1 MCNLSRLFSSY
12 FKTNTMITIKKSVSY
27 ILIGLIL
34 IFTLIAILGIWGLID
49 IDLQKVMLNTLYS
62 LLVVFAASAVILFIF
77 TVLIK
82 DDEKKS

>member
-1 MCNLSRLFSSY
+1 MNML
-12 FKTNTMITIKKSVSY
+12 KKSVSY

-34 IFTLIAILGIWGLID
+34 IFTIISILGIWGLID
-49 IDLQKVMLNTLYS
+49 IDLQNVMLNTLYS

-82 DDEKKS
+82 DNDKQK

>member
-1 MCNLSRLFSSY
+1 MG
-12 FKTNTMITIKKSVSY
+12 TIKKSVSY

-34 IFTLIAILGIWGLID
+34 IFTLISILGIWGLID

-82 DDEKKS
+82 DDEKRP

>member
-1 MCNLSRLFSSY
+1 MG
-12 FKTNTMITIKKSVSY
+12 TIKKSVSY

-34 IFTLIAILGIWGLID
+34 IFTLISILGIWGLIN

-77 TVLIK
+77 TVLIR
-82 DDEKKS
+82 DDQKKND

>member
-1 MCNLSRLFSSY
+1 MSTLK
-12 FKTNTMITIKKSVSY
+12 KTVSY

-34 IFTLIAILGIWGLID
+34 IFTIISILGIWGVID

-62 LLVVFAASAVILFIF
+62 LLVVFAASAVILFIV

-82 DDEKKS
+82 DDEKQKEIKDQ

>member
-1 MCNLSRLFSSY
+1 MGTLKR
-12 FKTNTMITIKKSVSY
+12 TASY

-34 IFTLIAILGIWGLID
+34 IFTIISILGIWGLIN

-82 DDEKKS
+82 DDGKSRQ

>member
-1 MCNLSRLFSSY
+1 MRHTENP
-12 FKTNTMITIKKSVSY
+12 KTMSILKKTVSF

-34 IFTLIAILGIWGLID
+34 IFTIIAILGIWGIID

-62 LLVVFAASAVILFIF
+62 LLVVFAASAVMLFVF

-82 DDEKKS
+82 DDNN

>member
-1 MCNLSRLFSSY
+1 MG
-12 FKTNTMITIKKSVSY
+12 TIKKSVSY
-27 ILIGLIL
+27 ILIGLVL
-34 IFTLIAILGIWGLID
+34 LFTIISILGIWGLIS

-82 DDEKKS
+82 DEDKKE

>member
-1 MCNLSRLFSSY
+1 MG
-12 FKTNTMITIKKSVSY
+12 TIKKSVSY
-27 ILIGLIL
+27 ILIGLVL
-34 IFTLIAILGIWGLID
+34 IFTIISILGIWGLIN

-82 DDEKKS
+82 DDQKRHG

>member
-1 MCNLSRLFSSY
+1 MG
-12 FKTNTMITIKKSVSY
+12 TIKKSVSY
-27 ILIGLIL
+27 ILIGLVL
-34 IFTLIAILGIWGLID
+34 LFTIISILGIWGLIS

-82 DDEKKS
+82 DEDKKELETKLEELKKE

>member
-1 MCNLSRLFSSY
+1 MG
-12 FKTNTMITIKKSVSY
+12 TIKKTVSY

-34 IFTLIAILGIWGLID
+34 IFTLISILGIWGLID

-77 TVLIK
+77 TVFIK
-82 DDEKKS
+82 EDERK

>member
-1 MCNLSRLFSSY
+1 MSMLK
-12 FKTNTMITIKKSVSY
+12 KTVSY

-34 IFTLIAILGIWGLID
+34 IFTIISILGIWGLID

-77 TVLIK
+77 TVLIR
-82 DDEKKS
+82 DDQNKP

>member
-1 MCNLSRLFSSY
+1 MG
-12 FKTNTMITIKKSVSY
+12 TIKKSVSY

-34 IFTLIAILGIWGLID
+34 IFTLISILGIWGLID

-77 TVLIK
+77 TVLIR
-82 DDEKKS
+82 DDDKRS

>member
-1 MCNLSRLFSSY
+1 MS
-12 FKTNTMITIKKSVSY
+12 IVKKAVSY

-34 IFTLIAILGIWGLID
+34 VFTIIAILGIWGLLD

-62 LLVVFAASAVILFIF
+62 LLVIFAATAVILFVF

-82 DDEKKS
+82 DDMKKP

>member
-1 MCNLSRLFSSY
+1 MGTLKR
-12 FKTNTMITIKKSVSY
+12 TASY

-34 IFTLIAILGIWGLID
+34 IFTIISILGIWGLID

-82 DDEKKS
+82 DEEKK

>member
-1 MCNLSRLFSSY
+1 MG
-12 FKTNTMITIKKSVSY
+12 TIKKSVSY

-34 IFTLIAILGIWGLID
+34 IFTLISILGIWGLID

-82 DDEKKS
+82 DDDKKL

>member
-1 MCNLSRLFSSY
+1 MGTLKR
-12 FKTNTMITIKKSVSY
+12 VASY

-34 IFTLIAILGIWGLID
+34 VFTIISILGIWGVID
-49 IDLQKVMLNTLYS
+49 INLQKVMLNTLYS

-82 DDEKKS
+82 DDDKKQE

>member
-1 MCNLSRLFSSY
+1 MV
-12 FKTNTMITIKKSVSY
+12 TIKKSVSY

-34 IFTLIAILGIWGLID
+34 LFTLISILGIWGLID

-62 LLVVFAASAVILFIF
+62 LLVIFAASAVILFIF

-82 DDEKKS
+82 DDDKKT